1 MYMLFVH
8 VAYSLGH
15 ICAPEVLYLDFDVIL
30 FRDPLVPVLKAAEKA
45 RERKFPLARQHG
57 LNCSYISS
65 DDSRIQLQFHCWLFI
80 AMSKFCSCCPLDY

>member
-8 VAYSLGH
+8 VAYSLGR

-45 RERKFPLARQHG
+45 RERKFPLARQH
-57 LNCSYISS
+57 
-65 DDSRIQLQFHCWLFI
+65 
-80 AMSKFCSCCPLDY
+80 